1 MAADSSP
8 TPDPLSSTNRLSPE
22 EAAFLDG
29 SFTSNNVTRPNL
41 TSTGTAATVAGTS
54 AGNGSFP
61 IASHHRDAAPKRRD
75 VRPVSL
81 ANTAFTSDGWQLLLA
96 LICVGVLILAS
107 MWRLDWLV
115 LLASGM
121 ALLLAVPLLWP
132 MLRPWLIRGVNH
144 PILQAVL
151 ASVVV
156 VIGLI
161 AVLNYTGSSR
171 WLGQWI
177 GPVNWDAVGA
187 LAEGFGAAG
196 QILVALLAAY
206 VAWRQYVISLEL
218 TTQQNRITQQ
228 QTIDTYFQGI
238 SDLIL
243 DEEGLLEDW
252 PPERAIAE
260 GRTAAILSGLDAE
273 GKAKILRFLSSSKL
287 LTPLKRD
294 RRLGRAIFDGM
305 GGYEEDVEFGV
316 RVIQLGGMLAGSSL
330 ANTDLR
336 WTELSEANFVG
347 ANLQNCDLTRA
358 NLSRSILHGADL
370 TGADLSRARLF
381 HGSLETASPRDR
393 INPPNYHTGAQ
404 TGAVIE
410 NADFTNVQG
419 LSEEQRYYCCA
430 WGGAQTRSTVP
441 GGCEGIPNLLE

>member
-1 MAADSSP
+1 MAADSFPPPS
-8 TPDPLSSTNRLSPE
+8 DPLDSTRAPATEPATLPDLN
-22 EAAFLDG
+22 
-29 SFTSNNVTRPNL
+29 SN
-41 TSTGTAATVAGTS
+41 GAGQDS
-54 AGNGSFP
+54 YP
-61 IASHHRDAAPKRRD
+61 IASHHRDAAPKRREP
-75 VRPVSL
+75 RPVYA
-81 ANTAFTSDGWQLLLA
+81 ANAAFTSEGWQLLLA
-96 LICVGVLILAS
+96 LSCVGVLVLAS
-107 MWRLDWLV
+107 ILGLSWLA
-115 LLASGM
+115 LLASGG

-132 MLRPWLIRGVNH
+132 SLSPLVARSFNQPIVQLI
-144 PILQAVL
+144 L
-151 ASVVV
+151 ASVVA
-156 VIGLI
+156 VIALV
-161 AVLNYTGSSR
+161 AVLNYAGVNR
-171 WLGQWI
+171 VLGRWI

-228 QTIDTYFQGI
+228 QTIDAYFQGI

-330 ANTDLR
+330 AGTDLR

-347 ANLQNCDLTRA
+347 ANLRGCDLTRA
-358 NLSRSILHGADL
+358 NLSRSILHGVDL

-381 HGSLETASPRDR
+381 YGPIETASPRDR
-393 INPPNYHTGAQ
+393 INPPNYHSGAQ

-410 NADFTNVQG
+410 NADLSSVQG

-430 WGGAQTRSTVP
+430 WGGQQTRGTIP
-441 GGCEGIPNLLE
+441 GGCEGIPNLLQE

>member
-1 MAADSSP
+1 MAANSSPNPADSSANRP
-8 TPDPLSSTNRLSPE
+8 LTPVSEIPFSEIPGTELSSSGIGSLE
-22 EAAFLDG
+22 G
-29 SFTSNNVTRPNL
+29 SFSDGFTDIDGFTDLESGHL
-41 TSTGTAATVAGTS
+41 Q
-54 AGNGSFP
+54 NGS
-61 IASHHRDAAPKRRD
+61 AAKRSRA
-75 VRPVSL
+75 L
-81 ANTAFTSDGWQLLLA
+81 AKVTLTREGWQLALAGLCMLVLL
-96 LICVGVLILAS
+96 VAS
-107 MWRLDWLV
+107 YRGLPWLV
-115 LLASGM
+115 LAASLGT
-121 ALLLAVPLLWP
+121 LVLTLPLLWP
-132 MLRPWLIRGVNH
+132 NLQPWLVRGLRQPVVRLTLAA
-144 PILQAVL
+144 ILAVAAFVALLQSSGASQA
-151 ASVVV
+151 
-156 VIGLI
+156 
-161 AVLNYTGSSR
+161 
-171 WLGQWI
+171 LGQWI
-177 GPVNWDAVGA
+177 GPINWDAVGA

-206 VAWRQYVISLEL
+206 VAWRQYIISFEL

-260 GRTAAILSGLDAE
+260 GRTAAILSGVDAE

-305 GGYEEDVEFGV
+305 GGYEEDLEFGV
-316 RVIQLGGMLAGSSL
+316 RVIQLGGMLAGASL
-330 ANTDLR
+330 SNTDLR

-370 TGADLSRARLF
+370 TGADLSRAKLF
-381 HGSLETASPRDR
+381 YGPIHTASPRDR
-393 INPPNYHTGAQ
+393 INPPNYQTGAQ

-410 NADFTNVQG
+410 NADFSGVQG

-430 WGGAQTRSTVP
+430 WGGDQTRGTIP
-441 GGCEGIPNLLE
+441 GGCEGIPNLLEE